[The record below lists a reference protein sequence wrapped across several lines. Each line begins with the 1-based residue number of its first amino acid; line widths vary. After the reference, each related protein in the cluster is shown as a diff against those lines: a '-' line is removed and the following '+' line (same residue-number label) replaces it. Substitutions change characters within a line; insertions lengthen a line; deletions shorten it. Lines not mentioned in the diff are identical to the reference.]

1 MSRPILPWLSPVV
14 LLFLLH
20 GCAENEEAA
29 ALGTLERDRYTLV
42 ATASEVIVQQPI
54 AEGRLVRKGEVVVQ
68 LDTTRQAAA
77 VARAEAE
84 LAAMHATLDKLRNG
98 ARPEELEAAA
108 ARVDSARAALTESQQ
123 NLARAERLVS
133 QNIAARAELDG
144 ARALHDSNAA
154 RLRDAEAQLALLRAG
169 TREEELRQAEA
180 QLQSLEAALANE
192 RLKLEELTLRA
203 PLDALLDS
211 LPWEVGE
218 RVNPSATV
226 AVLLSAGAPHARVY
240 LPETQRQR
248 VAVGDSVQVQVDGV
262 AQPLGGTVRWIAL
275 EPSFTPYYAL
285 TQSERSRL
293 VYLMEIDLPDDA
305 ANLPAGLPAQLLLP

>member
-77 VARAEAE
+77 V
-84 LAAMHATLDKLRNG
+84 
-98 ARPEELEAAA
+98 
-108 ARVDSARAALTESQQ
+108 ARAALTESQQ